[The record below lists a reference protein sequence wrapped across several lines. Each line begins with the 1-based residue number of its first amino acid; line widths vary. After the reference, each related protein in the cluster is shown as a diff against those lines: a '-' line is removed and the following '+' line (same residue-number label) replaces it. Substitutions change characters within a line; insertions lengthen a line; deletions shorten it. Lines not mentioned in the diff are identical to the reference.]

1 MTRAVWRFGLIS
13 GAIMAATMLLTT
25 VFMDDIGFDR
35 GAVVGYT
42 AMLVAFIMVYFG
54 IRSYRDTV
62 MRGSIKFWR
71 AVQVGALISLISSV
85 CYVAT
90 WEFVYFRM
98 MPNFGER
105 YAAYAVEKAKKSG
118 ATPEQQEK
126 QRKELVQFYEQ
137 YKNPLFNAA
146 VTFVEPFPLGLVVTL
161 VSAGILSRRR
171 RENGVTL
178 PT

>member
-1 MTRAVWRFGLIS
+1 MKRAVWRFGLIS
-13 GAIMAATMLLTT
+13 GAMMAATMLLTA

-42 AMLVAFIMVYFG
+42 AMVAAFVMVFFG

-62 MRGSIKFWR
+62 LSGSIKFWR
-71 AVQVGALISLISSV
+71 AAQVGVLIALISSA

-105 YAAYAVEKAKKSG
+105 YAAYAVEKAKQSG
-118 ATPEQQEK
+118 ATPAQQEK
-126 QRKELVQFYEQ
+126 QRKELVEFYAQ

-146 VTFVEPFPLGLVVTL
+146 VTFVEPFPLGIVVAL

-171 RENGVTL
+171 RDNEVTL